1 MSKGL
6 SGMKVFKGTMSFF
19 LLLLCLL
26 AVAVSV
32 AVSVPVPVVAEAEAE
47 AEPGSVQVQE
57 LPDSVVVTV
66 DHSGDPLPSNTS
78 TCVTAPGTAPGTN
91 TGTGTAPG
99 DGTNT
104 GTGDGSG
111 QCSLRAA
118 LLVCVDHLVSSVRTC
133 TVQLPTAMHVMFNT
147 TEGQVSFNS
156 FNTAG
161 SLIIRGE
168 GSIVAPMV
176 TGELGLG
183 VSESRLLEVD
193 ATVGRTLSFHMSNIT
208 ISSFGSDTIEGGAV
222 RLVDLAAG
230 SMSNVVLRNNS
241 GSSGGAVFM
250 DDSPGFRFVDCLF
263 DSNSALSDGGGLL
276 ISTASSGVQVETCV
290 FTGNRVR
297 DGMGGGIYI
306 LNNNNDIFIDR
317 CNFTQNFAVRG

>member
-6 SGMKVFKGTMSFF
+6 SGMKVFKGTMSIF

-26 AVAVSV
+26 AVTVS
-32 AVSVPVPVVAEAEAE
+32 VSVPVSEPVVAEAKAEAE
-47 AEPGSVQVQE
+47 AGSVQVQE

-78 TCVTAPGTAPGTN
+78 TCVTAPGT
-91 TGTGTAPG
+91 GTGTAPG
-99 DGTNT
+99 TAPGD
-104 GTGDGSG
+104 GDGSG

-176 TGELGLG
+176 TGELGMG
-183 VSESRLLEVD
+183 VRESRLLEVD

-230 SMSNVVLRNNS
+230 SMSNVVFRNNS

-250 DDSPGFRFVDCLF
+250 DDSPGFRFVDCVF
-263 DSNSALSDGGGLL
+263 DSNSALNDGGGLL
-276 ISTASSGVQVETCV
+276 ISTASSGVQVEACV

>member
-1 MSKGL
+1 VSKGL
-6 SGMKVFKGTMSFF
+6 LGMKVFKGTMSFF

-32 AVSVPVPVVAEAEAE
+32 SVSVPVPVVAEAEAE

-78 TCVTAPGTAPGTN
+78 TCVTAPGTGTN
-91 TGTGTAPG
+91 TGTGG
-99 DGTNT
+99 
-104 GTGDGSG
+104 GSG

-230 SMSNVVLRNNS
+230 SMSNVVFRNNS

-250 DDSPGFRFVDCLF
+250 DDSPGFRFVDCVF
-263 DSNSALSDGGGLL
+263 DSNSALNDGGGLL
-276 ISTASSGVQVETCV
+276 ISTASSGVQVEACV

>member
-1 MSKGL
+1 
-6 SGMKVFKGTMSFF
+6 
-19 LLLLCLL
+19 
-26 AVAVSV
+26 
-32 AVSVPVPVVAEAEAE
+32 
-47 AEPGSVQVQE
+47 
-57 LPDSVVVTV
+57 
-66 DHSGDPLPSNTS
+66 
-78 TCVTAPGTAPGTN
+78 
-91 TGTGTAPG
+91 
-99 DGTNT
+99 
-104 GTGDGSG
+104 
-111 QCSLRAA
+111 
-118 LLVCVDHLVSSVRTC
+118 
-133 TVQLPTAMHVMFNT
+133 MHVMFNT

-230 SMSNVVLRNNS
+230 SMSNVVFRNNS

-250 DDSPGFRFVDCLF
+250 DDSPGFRFVDCVF
-263 DSNSALSDGGGLL
+263 DSNSALNDGGGLL
-276 ISTASSGVQVETCV
+276 ISTASSGVQVEACV